1 MLECFA
7 TKRAPFA
14 VPTLI
19 EKHVEKNRFALKVKK
34 KKDYEK
40 LELQLEIGTTKYTI

>member
-34 KKDYEK
+34 KNYEK